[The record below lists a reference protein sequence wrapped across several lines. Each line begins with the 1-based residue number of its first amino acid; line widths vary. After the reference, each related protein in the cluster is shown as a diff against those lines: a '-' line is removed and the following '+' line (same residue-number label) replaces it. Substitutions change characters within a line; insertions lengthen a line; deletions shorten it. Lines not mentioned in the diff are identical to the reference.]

1 MSHLFF
7 YYVFNTEY
15 NDNYN
20 VSAMNNSY
28 ICVRNINV
36 SSTVVVRPI
45 ADSVVLPTRIVEV
58 ARFGAFRSPA
68 SVRRTCRAATFV
80 S

>member
-1 MSHLFF
+1 ML
-7 YYVFNTEY
+7 
-15 NDNYN
+15 
-20 VSAMNNSY
+20 
-28 ICVRNINV
+28 
-36 SSTVVVRPI
+36 STVVVRPI

-80 S
+80 